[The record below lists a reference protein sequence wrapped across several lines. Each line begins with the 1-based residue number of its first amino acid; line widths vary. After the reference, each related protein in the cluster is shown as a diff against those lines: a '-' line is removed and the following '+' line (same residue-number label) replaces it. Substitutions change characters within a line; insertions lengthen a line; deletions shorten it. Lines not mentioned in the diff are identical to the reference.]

1 MLGFD
6 LHICWKPYIEYKFD
20 VPNLQWYVNNSHI
33 EQQDSD
39 DPVWFGLDFGA
50 GFDLAMGFDFAASLD
65 SICFGDI
72 FVRFWTLEQMARFL
86 VLTN

>member
-1 MLGFD
+1 MVCVYD
-6 LHICWKPYIEYKFD
+6 L
-20 VPNLQWYVNNSHI
+20 NNSHI

-39 DPVWFGLDFGA
+39 DPVWFGLNFGA
-50 GFDLAMGFDFAASLD
+50 GFDLAMGFDFAAGLD

-72 FVRFWTLEQMARFL
+72 FVHFRTLELMAHFL